1 MIFSENRSTL
11 FRIMLQPRR
20 CCARDYYLDQA
31 QYGLLRRRL
40 QETGVPEGRRFAER
54 RCRDNTK
61 EGWRNRMIHRGWI
74 FAAVLACASVPLA
87 IAQFGP
93 AVAAGEQYVPQLGDI
108 MNAAQTR
115 HIKLYFAGKAQNW
128 DLADYELQ
136 KLRTNL
142 AEAAVLYE
150 GIPVNNVTMMV
161 EPLKAVEDA
170 IKAKDARRFASTV
183 GELTDGCNTCHR
195 SMNRNFIT
203 IRQPTEQPFSDQ
215 SFAPPG
221 KK

>member
-1 MIFSENRSTL
+1 
-11 FRIMLQPRR
+11 
-20 CCARDYYLDQA
+20 
-31 QYGLLRRRL
+31 
-40 QETGVPEGRRFAER
+40 
-54 RCRDNTK
+54 
-61 EGWRNRMIHRGWI
+61 MIHRGWI